1 MPSKPRGPGLA
12 PGLAW
17 PVGHG
22 SPGSVSSLRISR
34 AVYKEWTMATKKP
47 FATTMLI
54 LFRDLSPLKDEPN
67 NVIVKTEVETGLADA
82 VTTGKEKADAV
93 R

>member
-1 MPSKPRGPGLA
+1 
-12 PGLAW
+12 
-17 PVGHG
+17 
-22 SPGSVSSLRISR
+22 
-34 AVYKEWTMATKKP
+34 MATKKP